1 MIESPF
7 ACAASAACWRNG
19 LTTGDTEFMAPSDT
33 AGGSVD
39 LRTEVVAASI
49 RLFSENGY
57 ESTTVDQIAAAAG
70 VSRRTLF
77 RQFRSKE
84 DMIFADHEELL
95 TEVAAQLADSD
106 DVDPPTAVC
115 EATELVFT
123 HYLNTRDLAV
133 RRMDVVSKVPTLRE
147 RELVTTYRY
156 QRVFEEH
163 LRSRLPDES
172 PVDIVAF
179 AAAITA
185 AHNYLLR
192 SMIRGDEDATL
203 GRLRRDLARIRMA
216 LGATRRP
223 EIAVI
228 TFPAGTSALEI
239 SRAVSEK
246 IGSTIPESTT

>member
-1 MIESPF
+1 MATS
-7 ACAASAACWRNG
+7 
-19 LTTGDTEFMAPSDT
+19 DTESMAPSDT

-39 LRTEVVAASI
+39 LRTQVVAASI

-95 TEVAAQLADSD
+95 TDVAAQLADSD

-115 EATELVFT
+115 AAAELVFT
-123 HYLNTRDLAV
+123 HFHNTRDLAV

-156 QRVFEEH
+156 QRVFEEY

-179 AAAITA
+179 AAAITS

-192 SMIRGDEDATL
+192 SMIRGDADATL
-203 GRLRRDLARIRMA
+203 GRLRRDLERIRMA
-216 LGATRRP
+216 LGASGRP
-223 EIAVI
+223 EVAVI
-228 TFPAGTSALEI
+228 TFPAGASALEI

-246 IGSTIPESTT
+246 IGSTIPDSGT

>member
-1 MIESPF
+1 
-7 ACAASAACWRNG
+7 
-19 LTTGDTEFMAPSDT
+19 MAPSDT
-33 AGGSVD
+33 AGGTID

-84 DMIFADHEELL
+84 DMIFADHEVLL
-95 TEVAAQLADSD
+95 AAVAEQLADSGD
-106 DVDPPTAVC
+106 SDPWAAVC
-115 EATELVFT
+115 TAAELVFVHFLT
-123 HYLNTRDLAV
+123 SRELAV
-133 RRMDVVSKVPTLRE
+133 RRMEVVSKVSALRE

-163 LRSRLPDES
+163 LRARLTDES
-172 PVDIVAF
+172 PVHIVAF
-179 AAAITA
+179 AAAITS

-192 SMIRGDEDATL
+192 SMIRGDADATL
-203 GRLRRDLARIRMA
+203 ERLRRDLARIRLA

-223 EIAVI
+223 EVAVI
-228 TFPAGTSALEI
+228 TYPAGMSADEI
-239 SRAVSEK
+239 SRAVADQLDEDRAARRH
-246 IGSTIPESTT
+246 